1 MYTRNS
7 MAINRSSFPSSLVTR
22 ASGSAQFAKLIGE
35 IMQDRKE
42 RLKVIKD
49 AEMRYVRMWER
60 TRREQNM
67 LRYQLEMDGWQE
79 TLKDYYVR
87 ERNENRV
94 NGELTRHLTRRV
106 AVSVLNFDFPL
117 GIIYPRIQIRV
128 SYLKGFRALWTNVES
143 IARAR

>member
-1 MYTRNS
+1 
-7 MAINRSSFPSSLVTR
+7 
-22 ASGSAQFAKLIGE
+22 
-35 IMQDRKE
+35 
-42 RLKVIKD
+42 
-49 AEMRYVRMWER
+49 VRMWER

-106 AVSVLNFDFPL
+106 AVSVLSFDFPL